1 MSVYGYLFCRWIW
14 LYLSQEVALVFLL
27 QPVWQYVFL
36 LCATSSFPKINSL
49 FPPLPPPLP
58 PCLSSIFL
66 SLHFMV
72 GSISIPPECLSLS
85 VLCSLSCFSSTWP
98 PWQGAGGLI
107 ELCLSVRFG
116 TEAAHLPASTGQ
128 LSPFLLGWKDRVLQI
143 TFQSERER
151 LRRWGKGCSLS
162 LRSHRH
168 YLFLLLSISHVPCP
182 SHPPS
187 SNFFPDLYSSSSHS
201 QLSLSS
207 CYTATTM
214 AWIWTIEL
222 RSRLFSVLLYTQ
234 GKLAEHRSDILGSD
248 LNPNLY
254 FLTISQN
261 IVQSNISLIYTLV
274 FHLLSKPSLHCTKNS

>member
-36 LCATSSFPKINSL
+36 LCATSPFPKINSL

-128 LSPFLLGWKDRVLQI
+128 LSPFLLGWKGPSVTDNLPV
-143 TFQSERER
+143 REGETEEMR
-151 LRRWGKGCSLS
+151 EG
-162 LRSHRH
+162 
-168 YLFLLLSISHVPCP
+168 V
-182 SHPPS
+182 
-187 SNFFPDLYSSSSHS
+187 
-201 QLSLSS
+201 LSLSDPIVITCFF
-207 CYTATTM
+207 CYRFLM
-214 AWIWTIEL
+214 
-222 RSRLFSVLLYTQ
+222 SRVLLIPLLLTFFLIFIPLHHTLSCPFPPAIQRQQWPESGPLNWDQ
-234 GKLAEHRSDILGSD
+234 GFFQ
-248 LNPNLY
+248 Y
-254 FLTISQN
+254 FYIPRES
-261 IVQSNISLIYTLV
+261 
-274 FHLLSKPSLHCTKNS
+274 

>member
-1 MSVYGYLFCRWIW
+1 MVVFVAGGCTCVFASASVTICFFAVCNFPVSKNK
-14 LYLSQEVALVFLL
+14 LSV
-27 QPVWQYVFL
+27 
-36 LCATSSFPKINSL
+36 
-49 FPPLPPPLP
+49 PPLPPPLP

-85 VLCSLSCFSSTWP
+85 VLCPLSCFSSTWP

-182 SHPPS
+182 YHPPS

-254 FLTISQN
+254 FFPISQN
-261 IVQSNISLIYTLV
+261 IVQSNISFIYTFV
-274 FHLLSKPSLHCTKNS
+274 FIY